1 MTLSLCMKCTVGMP
15 VAAVSGLLGQ
25 DYAQGTG
32 QDMMSDGKRHPA
44 LWPILPVLRMAKN
57 STV

>member
-32 QDMMSDGKRHPA
+32 QDIDERWQTPSCA
-44 LWPILPVLRMAKN
+44 LADSACLAHG
-57 STV
+57 

>member
-1 MTLSLCMKCTVGMP
+1 MKCTVGMP